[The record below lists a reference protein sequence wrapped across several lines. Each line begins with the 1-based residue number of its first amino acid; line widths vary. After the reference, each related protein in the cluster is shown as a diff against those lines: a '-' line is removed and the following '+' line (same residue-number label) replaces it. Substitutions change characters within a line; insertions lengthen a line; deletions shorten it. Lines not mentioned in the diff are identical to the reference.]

1 MSLEQLHQGSISE
14 LAHWE
19 LAQPL
24 LEAVLQLLHG
34 ACTAR
39 ADVKE
44 GRLSQSKVRVEQLET
59 SALQL
64 QHAC

>member
-1 MSLEQLHQGSISE
+1 MVLPPSGQVGLEQLHQGSISKF
-14 LAHWE
+14 AHRE

-44 GRLSQSKVRVEQLET
+44 GCMSQSKVRN
-59 SALQL
+59 
-64 QHAC
+64 